1 MINISLIKTVLLCF
15 MLVFIYGN
23 SFSQE
28 FEQSVIPE
36 IICEAEG
43 SDESESKESFRSE
56 KKIIFTFLI
65 KYFTPVKNKIQNFYG
80 FLSSFNSGNSSY
92 KSSYGFLF
100 CNNSCMNIYYD
111 NLQYHSSYHYIN
123 SLFVNI
129 SYLKQLRVSNMRC

>member
-43 SDESESKESFRSE
+43 SDESESKES
-56 KKIIFTFLI
+56 
-65 KYFTPVKNKIQNFYG
+65 PV
-80 FLSSFNSGNSSY
+80 L
-92 KSSYGFLF
+92 
-100 CNNSCMNIYYD
+100 CD
-111 NLQYHSSYHYIN
+111 
-123 SLFVNI
+123 
-129 SYLKQLRVSNMRC
+129 YLKTLKKL